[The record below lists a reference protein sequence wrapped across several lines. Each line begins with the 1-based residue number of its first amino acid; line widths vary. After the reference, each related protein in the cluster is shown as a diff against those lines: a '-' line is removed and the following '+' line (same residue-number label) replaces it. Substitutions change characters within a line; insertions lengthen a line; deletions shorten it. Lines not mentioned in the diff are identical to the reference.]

1 MDYGAIGLNVSVPV
15 FTGGLLTARARE
27 AALRAAAAQKDL
39 AGEETAAA
47 RDVYTAWVEA
57 RTAYDAIAVSE
68 QLLKSA
74 QEAFELAQSRYK
86 VGASSIV
93 ELSQADL
100 QEIQAEITAATSR
113 FDYQVRR
120 RALDFQTGT
129 LK

>member
-1 MDYGAIGLNVSVPV
+1 VPV

-27 AALRAAAAQKDL
+27 AALRAQAAEKDL
-39 AGEETAAA
+39 AEVETEAA
-47 RDVYTAWVEA
+47 RDVYNALVDAKTS
-57 RTAYDAIAVSE
+57 YDAIAVSQE
-68 QLLKSA
+68 LLESA
-74 QEAFELAQSRYK
+74 QKAFQLAQSRYQ

-113 FDYQVRR
+113 FDYQVHR
-120 RALDFQTGT
+120 RALDFQMGR